1 MSGVRVRLPLGY
13 ARMRRRSDFGALPA
27 LAPATATAPATARTL
42 GPGLP
47 SPKIAVASALP
58 QEHTPKARADLEQTL
73 LLDEPPRRRRKH
85 SRSSR
90 ESRASSWKGQKQSEL
105 LWILGF
111 AAVVA
116 AVIGFLLLISYAAQ
130 H

>member
-1 MSGVRVRLPLGY
+1 
-13 ARMRRRSDFGALPA
+13 
-27 LAPATATAPATARTL
+27 
-42 GPGLP
+42 LP

-73 LLDEPPRRRRKH
+73 LLDSPPRRRRKH
-85 SRSSR
+85 SRSR
-90 ESRASSWKGQKQSEL
+90 DDRRSSWKGQKQSEW